1 VLHSEHPIS
10 SFHLSISMPLPFKR
24 ADRVAGLIQEELSHL
39 LLRVVKDPRLHEVT
53 ITAVRLSADL
63 RHARVMFTAAGGP
76 DGVTGALAGLRSATG
91 FLRGHLGRSLRLRYA
106 PELSFEADDSVER
119 SLRVAALLKQVAPP
133 GDAEDG

>member
-1 VLHSEHPIS
+1 
-10 SFHLSISMPLPFKR
+10 MPLPFKR

-63 RHARVMFTAAGGP
+63 RHARVMFTAPGGP
-76 DGVTGALAGLRSATG
+76 DGVTGALTGLRSATG

-133 GDAEDG
+133 GDADDG